1 MQPPLTRTDLI
12 AIRDGN
18 RRNEDIRTLLREI
31 KRLHNTLL
39 EIEHLRQAIDQAW
52 KAETDSTLAALH
64 RLRLLMADE
73 TRHL

>member
-1 MQPPLTRTDLI
+1 MQPPLTRDDLI

-31 KRLHNTLL
+31 KRMHNAML
-39 EIEHLRQAIDQAW
+39 EIEHLRDAIDKAW
-52 KAETDSTLAALH
+52 KAETDSTLSALH

-73 TRHL
+73 TRRL